1 MLAFGLGSKRGFR
14 VIVVVSDLHLQ
25 HTTEDV
31 IRRREGD
38 GVTECGVRR
47 NVTAGALRLLFA
59 EVAENVARSGA
70 ARVELVLAGDIFE
83 LHRSPAWF
91 FGGSGLRP
99 FTSADQAPSEL
110 EAKVMAI
117 LSAIGAENRGFFEL
131 LGQVVKTGSCS
142 YDDAGGTLSIGA
154 PIRVHYIPG
163 NHDRLANGWPQ
174 VRAWVRELLCIE
186 GTATAPFPHVLDF
199 SDGYGV
205 RVRHGHEYEPANFG
219 GSWRPGSEPARSD
232 YAAPTL
238 GDYATI
244 DLAARLAVSF
254 RAHYARELRQ
264 PGLAGEL
271 YRKLYLSLTEF
282 DDVRPASALPGYL
295 ADAVGNVGTVG
306 FAILRPILR
315 GAFDTARADDFFIE
329 QARRL
334 GIGKY
339 FEGPLGELFDQ
350 AIRNL
355 SPAWLPRLMA
365 AMAQESETAE
375 PPATW
380 AAREAGVVDGDVQV
394 VIAGHTHKPG
404 HVALPAPGAAACFID
419 SGTWRTRIDEGV
431 GGAFGRLRSYTMVF
445 CYHPS
450 ERRGDEQ
457 RRFET
462 WTGHLTGDT
471 YGPYSTSRD
480 AGASEVVD
488 VVFTELHVGKVDE
501 GDTADGAELTLFF
514 GVDAVGLSLS
524 RSGVHDGDRIELD
537 AGVYRVRADSALD
550 GELWCWGVERD
561 LGDSA
566 LDRDDPLPWAID
578 FLSRQAN
585 GRSFVR
591 GRSGELLAVNARGSQ
606 LRLSYRVAP

>member
-1 MLAFGLGSKRGFR
+1 M
-14 VIVVVSDLHLQ
+14 IVVVSDLHLQ
-25 HTTEDV
+25 HTTQDV

-38 GVTECGVRR
+38 GVMECGVRR

-70 ARVELVLAGDIFE
+70 LQVELVLAGDIFE

-91 FGGSGLRP
+91 FGGSALRP
-99 FTSADQAPSEL
+99 FTSTDQAPAEL
-110 EAKVMAI
+110 EAKVTAI
-117 LSAIGAENRGFFEL
+117 LSAIVAENRAFFEL
-131 LGQVVKTGSCS
+131 LAQVVSTGSCG
-142 YDDAGGTLSIGA
+142 DDVGGMLSIGA

-163 NHDRLANGWPQ
+163 NHDRLANGWP
-174 VRAWVRELLCIE
+174 RLRSRVRELLCIE
-186 GTATAPFPHVLDF
+186 GNATAPFPHVLDF
-199 SDGYGV
+199 GEGYGV
-205 RVRHGHEYEPANFG
+205 KIRHGHEYEPSNFG
-219 GSWRPGSEPARSD
+219 GSWRPGGEPEPSN

-254 RAHYARELRQ
+254 RARYARELRQ

-295 ADAVGNVGTVG
+295 ADAVGNVGTEG

-315 GAFDTARADDFFIE
+315 GAFDAARGDAFFIE

-334 GIGKY
+334 GISKY

-355 SPAWLPRLMA
+355 SPAWLPKLMA
-365 AMAQESETAE
+365 AMARESETAE
-375 PPATW
+375 APASW
-380 AAREAGVVDGDVQV
+380 AAREAGVVDGHVQV

-404 HVALPAPGAAACFID
+404 HVALPAPGEAACFID
-419 SGTWRTRIDEGV
+419 SGTWRTRIDEGI

-445 CYHPS
+445 CYHAS

-480 AGASEVVD
+480 ASSSEVVD

-501 GDTADGAELTLFF
+501 GDTADGAELTVFF
-514 GVDAVGLSLS
+514 GVDAAGLSLS
-524 RSGVHDGDRIELD
+524 RSGVRDGDRIGLD
-537 AGVYRVRADSALD
+537 PNLHRVCADSALD

-561 LGDSA
+561 LGDSV
-566 LDRDDPLPWAID
+566 LDRDDPLPWAVD
-578 FLSRQAN
+578 FLPREPGA
-585 GRSFVR
+585 RAFAR
-591 GRSGELLAVNARGSQ
+591 GTSGELLAVNARGSE
-606 LRLSYRVAP
+606 LRLSYRVP

>member
-1 MLAFGLGSKRGFR
+1 M
-14 VIVVVSDLHLQ
+14 IVVISDLHLQ

-59 EVAENVARSGA
+59 EIAENVARSRA
-70 ARVELVLAGDIFE
+70 LQVELVLAGDIFE

-99 FTSADQAPSEL
+99 FTSTDQAAAEL
-110 EAKVMAI
+110 EARVDAI
-117 LSAIGAENRGFFEL
+117 LSAIVAENRGFFEL
-131 LGQVVKTGSCS
+131 LAQVVRTGSCPH
-142 YDDAGGTLSIGA
+142 DEGGILSIGA
-154 PIRVHYIPG
+154 PIRVHYVPG
-163 NHDRLANGWPQ
+163 NHDRLANGWPRLRAR
-174 VRAWVRELLCIE
+174 VRALLCID
-186 GTATAPFPHVLDF
+186 GAATAPFPHVLDF
-199 SDGYGV
+199 GEGYGV
-205 RVRHGHEYEPANFG
+205 RIRHGHEYEPSNFG
-219 GSWRPGSEPARSD
+219 GPWQPGSEPEPSD
-232 YAAPTL
+232 YAAATL

-254 RAHYARELRQ
+254 RARYARELRE
-264 PGLAGEL
+264 PGLGGEL
-271 YRKLYLSLTEF
+271 YRKLYLALTEF

-295 ADAVGNVGTVG
+295 ADAVGNVGAVG
-306 FAILRPILR
+306 FDILRPLLR
-315 GAFDTARADDFFIE
+315 GAFDTARADAFFMA

-355 SPAWLPRLMA
+355 SPAWMPKLMA
-365 AMAQESETAE
+365 VMAQQSEMAE

-380 AAREAGVVDGDVQV
+380 AAREAGVIDGDVQV
-394 VIAGHTHKPG
+394 IIAGHTHKPG
-404 HVALPAPGAAACFID
+404 HVALPAPGEAACFID
-419 SGTWRTRIDEGV
+419 SGTWRTRIDEGI

-445 CYHPS
+445 CYHTS

-471 YGPYSTSRD
+471 YGPYSTSH
-480 AGASEVVD
+480 GASASELVE

-501 GDTADGAELTLFF
+501 GDTTDGAELSLFF
-514 GVDAVGLSLS
+514 GVDAAGLSLS
-524 RSGVHDGDRIELD
+524 RSGVRDGDRIDLDPELH
-537 AGVYRVRADSALD
+537 RVSADSALD

-578 FLSRQAN
+578 FMPRRAG

-591 GRSGELLAVNARGSQ
+591 STSGELVAVSARGSQ
-606 LRLSYRVAP
+606 LRLSYRVL